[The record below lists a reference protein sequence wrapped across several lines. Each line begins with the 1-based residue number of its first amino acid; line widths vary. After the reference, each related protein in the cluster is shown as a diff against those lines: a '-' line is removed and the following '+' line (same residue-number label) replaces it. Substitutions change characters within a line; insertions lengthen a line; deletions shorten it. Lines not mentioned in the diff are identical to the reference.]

1 MLVFY
6 RYFEKKSFICEK
18 FFFSYEK
25 KPSHN
30 EKKSSINEKT
40 ATTDHCAM
48 NPLIM
53 NNIAALTHALTVI
66 EGLPEGVFADQSEAS
81 FSASVGEH
89 FRHIIEHYQLF
100 LAGLPIGLVD
110 YDSRPR
116 NAQLETDPANA
127 RASIQNLCQRLRDL
141 SAADP
146 NQPLMVRCCT
156 ALETAEEAPVPSCVS
171 RELVFLHSHSV
182 HHFALI
188 TLILKRHGLTV
199 DANFGIAPATLAT
212 PTSRSPAHEG
222 R

>member
-1 MLVFY
+1 
-6 RYFEKKSFICEK
+6 
-18 FFFSYEK
+18 
-25 KPSHN
+25 
-30 EKKSSINEKT
+30 
-40 ATTDHCAM
+40 M

-127 RASIQNLCQRLRDL
+127 RAGIQNLCQRLRAL
-141 SAADP
+141 SAATTDP

-156 ALETAEEAPVPSCVS
+156 AVGTAVETTEAPVPSCVS

-212 PTSRSPAHEG
+212 PASRSPAHEG